1 MEKTQSEFELK
12 KSYYYGHWQYK
23 HKYDKTALIISME
36 NVTFTFWVDG
46 Q

>member
-23 HKYDKTALIISME
+23 HKYSVKNKI
-36 NVTFTFWVDG
+36 
-46 Q
+46 